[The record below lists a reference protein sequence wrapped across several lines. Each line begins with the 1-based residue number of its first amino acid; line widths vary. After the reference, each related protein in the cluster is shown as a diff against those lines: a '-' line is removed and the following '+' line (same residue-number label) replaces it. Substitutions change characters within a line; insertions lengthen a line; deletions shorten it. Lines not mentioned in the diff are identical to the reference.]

1 MNIGKIRKLS
11 CLVVLLLLT
20 AAVTVT
26 AYGAPGVYVGDQAP
40 EFSLPLVS
48 GENVQVNYG
57 GKLTVLNFWAAW
69 CSDCRNEMPEINDF
83 VKAYGSR
90 LTFYAVDR
98 RESAE
103 KVTQYLNENH
113 YDLPVLLDESG
124 ELAKQFAIQTIPTTI
139 VINSQ
144 QQIIFRKA
152 GEMTRAELE
161 GIVADNL

>member
-83 VKAYGSR
+83 A
-90 LTFYAVDR
+90 
-98 RESAE
+98 ES
-103 KVTQYLNENH
+103 Q
-113 YDLPVLLDESG
+113 
-124 ELAKQFAIQTIPTTI
+124 
-139 VINSQ
+139 
-144 QQIIFRKA
+144 RKK
-152 GEMTRAELE
+152 
-161 GIVADNL
+161 